1 MAPLCYTDMIWW
13 NIVDYNQFQ
22 LRSFFSSPSH
32 FLLSFFLS
40 CDTQSYD
47 TGSIEIVIFMRMQ
60 RKKFSNKKEFNHD
73 NDERIIVIT
82 FTLWNLLLWS
92 FMQHH
97 FSQQLLLKYIKKI
110 AWGDYKHVP
119 VKQIFFFFA
128 INQRVELECWFQGNF
143 FSSDNEKFKK
153 NCKNL

>member
-97 FSQQLLLKYIKKI
+97 FSQQLLLKYKKKSLEEI
-110 AWGDYKHVP
+110 TSMSPWNKY
-119 VKQIFFFFA
+119 FFFLCHKSTSWAWVLISRQF
-128 INQRVELECWFQGNF
+128 FQ
-143 FSSDNEKFKK
+143 
-153 NCKNL
+153 